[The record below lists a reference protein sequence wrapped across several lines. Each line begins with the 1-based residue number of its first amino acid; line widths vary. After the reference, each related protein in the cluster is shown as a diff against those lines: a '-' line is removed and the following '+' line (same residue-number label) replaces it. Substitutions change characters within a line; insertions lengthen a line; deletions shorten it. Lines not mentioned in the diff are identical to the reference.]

1 MLPLGDAARSYV
13 EAIAPRRRTQ
23 RDAAAD
29 AEAADDAADAES
41 SLTDARR
48 AHRAERRVGARPAE
62 SLAPDVCPICRGV
75 GYVRADAPV
84 GDPAF
89 GQALPCVC
97 KERQLEERRR
107 SDLWRISSLA
117 PFEKKTFET
126 YEGAVT
132 PGVREAF
139 EVARRY
145 ADDPQGWL
153 ILSGGYGVGKTHLAA
168 AIANHHLARG
178 GHVFFSIVPDLLD
191 HLRAAFAPSSESPFD
206 EMFDRVREAGLL
218 VLDDLGAENG
228 TAWATEK
235 LFQLINYRYNFR
247 MPTVIT
253 TNHRLLSHMD
263 ERIRSR
269 LSDLS
274 LARHV
279 AIDAPDYRERHS
291 GRTARPTPRPTA
303 NGRGRP

>member
-1 MLPLGDAARSYV
+1 MLPLGEAARSYV
-13 EAIAPRRRTQ
+13 AAIAPRRRAQ
-23 RDAAAD
+23 ADAMANAVAEAD
-29 AEAADDAADAES
+29 AEPVADERDAGRAKRKPGP
-41 SLTDARR
+41 AR
-48 AHRAERRVGARPAE
+48 ATQQ
-62 SLAPDVCPICRGV
+62 LAPDVCPICLGV

-126 YEGAVT
+126 FEGAVT
-132 PGVREAF
+132 PGVREAY
-139 EVARRY
+139 EAARRY

-153 ILSGGYGVGKTHLAA
+153 VLSGGYGVGKTHLAA
-168 AIANHHLARG
+168 AIANHQLTRG
-178 GHVFFSIVPDLLD
+178 AHVFFSIVPDLLD
-191 HLRAAFAPSSESPFD
+191 HLRATFAPSSDAPFD

-218 VLDDLGAENG
+218 VLDDLGAENS

-247 MPTVIT
+247 MPTVVT
-253 TNHRLLSHMD
+253 TNHRLLAHMD

-274 LARHV
+274 LTRHV
-279 AIDAPDYRERHS
+279 AIEAPDYRERHT
-291 GRTARPTPRPTA
+291 GRAARPTPRPTTNA
-303 NGRGRP
+303 RGRP